1 MLAQR
6 GHNAYILCIDRLD
19 FVAFV
24 STRPAVR
31 GTKGVAI
38 TLIQRCRT
46 NDVSTEANLAGENM
60 NRRFLAISI
69 VLASLLLTISCN
81 QTPNTTAGGTNSAS
95 PPASNLKLAFVTN
108 NASDYW
114 TIARKG
120 VEKADAELAD
130 VTVEFKLPGEG
141 TAAEQKRI
149 IDDLISTGVNGMAIS
164 PVDPDNQTQLI
175 NDTAKKALVI
185 TQDSDAPTSDR
196 SLYIGTDNVAA
207 GRQAGELVK
216 EALPNG
222 GKIMVFVG
230 KSDARNAAE
239 RYQGLKE
246 ALQGSKVEIIDIRTD
261 DTDRARAKTN
271 AADTLVKYSD
281 IAALVG
287 LWSYNGPAILN
298 AVKDANKVGQVKII
312 CFDEEDETLA
322 GIKEGAIF
330 ATVVQQPYEFGYQSV
345 KMMAQI
351 LKGDKSAIP
360 ANKQINVPTLV
371 IKKDTVEEFTKKING
386 LRGRG

>member
-1 MLAQR
+1 MK
-6 GHNAYILCIDRLD
+6 
-19 FVAFV
+19 
-24 STRPAVR
+24 T
-31 GTKGVAI
+31 
-38 TLIQRCRT
+38 
-46 NDVSTEANLAGENM
+46 
-60 NRRFLAISI
+60 RFLFLAVLLQI
-69 VLASLLLTISCN
+69 VIALASCKTN
-81 QTPNTTAGGTNSAS
+81 APTTNVGGNTAGNTSAK
-95 PPASNLKLAFVTN
+95 NLKLAFVTN

-120 VEKADAELAD
+120 VEKADAELD
-130 VTVEFKLPGEG
+130 NVTVDFRLPGEG

-149 IDDLISTGVNGMAIS
+149 IDDLVSTGINGIAVS

-185 TQDSDAPTSDR
+185 TQDSDAPNSDR
-196 SLYIGTDNVAA
+196 TLYIGTDNVAA

-239 RYQGLKE
+239 RFQGLKE

-261 DTDRARAKTN
+261 DTDRARAKSN
-271 AADTLVKYSD
+271 AADTLVKYPD

-298 AVKDANKVGQVKII
+298 AVKDAGKVGQVKIV

-322 GIKEGAIF
+322 GIKEGSIF

-345 KMMAQI
+345 KLMAQI
-351 LKGDKSAIP
+351 LGGDKSAIP

-371 IKKDTVEEFTKKING
+371 IKKDSVEEFQKKINQ

>member
-1 MLAQR
+1 MNNRIFLA
-6 GHNAYILCIDRLD
+6 LV
-19 FVAFV
+19 FFV
-24 STRPAVR
+24 SIGLSLSCRPAA
-31 GTKGVAI
+31 GT
-38 TLIQRCRT
+38 
-46 NDVSTEANLAGENM
+46 ANTGNA
-60 NRRFLAISI
+60 A
-69 VLASLLLTISCN
+69 
-81 QTPNTTAGGTNSAS
+81 AGGKEI
-95 PPASNLKLAFVTN
+95 KLAFVTN

-120 VEKADAELAD
+120 VEKADAELTD
-130 VTVEFKLPGEG
+130 VTVQFKLPGQG
-141 TAAEQKRI
+141 TAAEQKGI
-149 IDDLISTGVNGMAIS
+149 IDDLVSAGIQGIAIS

-185 TQDSDAPTSDR
+185 TQDSDAPSSDR
-196 SLYIGTDNVAA
+196 ALYIGTDNVAA

-230 KSDARNAAE
+230 KSDARNAKE

-246 ALQGSKVEIIDIRTD
+246 ALQGSKVEILDLRTD
-261 DTDRARAKTN
+261 DTDRARAKSN
-271 AADTLVKYSD
+271 AADALVKNPE
-281 IAALVG
+281 IVGMVG

-298 AVKDANKVGQVKII
+298 AIKDANKVDKVKII

-322 GIKEGAIF
+322 GVKEGSIF

-345 KMMAQI
+345 KLMAQI
-351 LKGDKSAIP
+351 IKGDKSAIP

-371 IKKDTVEEFTKKING
+371 IKKDGVEEFIKKING
-386 LRGRG
+386 LRGRS